1 MRGLAR
7 GISSVRIFSSTSR
20 AQAAAGPGRDR
31 ILKLYRVLLR
41 TARHFP
47 SMKRDALIEDIK
59 DGEMHYVENV
69 KADFR
74 AHGCH
79 SLLHGVQ

>member
-1 MRGLAR
+1 
-7 GISSVRIFSSTSR
+7 
-20 AQAAAGPGRDR
+20 
-31 ILKLYRVLLR
+31 
-41 TARHFP
+41 
-47 SMKRDALIEDIK
+47 MKRDALIEDIK